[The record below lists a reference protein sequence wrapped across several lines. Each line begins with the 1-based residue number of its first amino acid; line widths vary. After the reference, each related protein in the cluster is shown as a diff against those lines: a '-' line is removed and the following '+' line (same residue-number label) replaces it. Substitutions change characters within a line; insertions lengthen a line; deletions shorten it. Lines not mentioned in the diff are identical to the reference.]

1 MVVVVVDR
9 LRPAAHQ
16 DALAHRQQEGGE
28 VDEMDDAAPLA
39 LGFAA
44 AFEHGREDGLGADD
58 AGVGPQ
64 HHDDILGGGDELVDQ
79 VSEGADVGAEVGE
92 ARVGADGGEGEPV
105 GGVAVFGEAGCDERE
120 A

>member
-1 MVVVVVDR
+1 
-9 LRPAAHQ
+9 
-16 DALAHRQQEGGE
+16 
-28 VDEMDDAAPLA
+28 MDDAAALA